1 MSLAR
6 LPISPPRQTNS
17 QRRHLIIIGLERVEC
32 ALPNRLDR
40 HGPLLRSDFAYELP
54 KALIAQTPLP
64 ERDRSRLME
73 VRKQGV
79 AHRRFDDLPELLASG
94 DLLVVNDTRVI
105 PARLRGRKDSGGA
118 VELLL
123 ERIEE
128 PCVALCQ
135 IRASKPLQPGRALL
149 VADARLTVLGRVGEF
164 CRLRFPCSV
173 ADFLERHGEVP
184 LPAYIG
190 RAPKPQDAQRYQTI
204 FGVNPGAVAAPTA
217 GLHFTPRLVAAL
229 ARRGVERA
237 AITLHV
243 GAGTF
248 QPVRT
253 EDIRQHRLHAE
264 RYQVP
269 AETVRKIA
277 DCRAAGGRV
286 VALGTTVARAL
297 ETAAADSS
305 PGAGTESGSR
315 TPAIA
320 APKGQTQLPLPSP
333 GGGETRL
340 FIAPGHRFRV
350 VDALLT
356 NFHLPESS
364 LLMLV
369 CALAGHDRVMA
380 AYRSAV
386 AEKYRF
392 FSYGDAMFVERHASG
407 LPRQRPD

>member
-1 MSLAR
+1 
-6 LPISPPRQTNS
+6 
-17 QRRHLIIIGLERVEC
+17 
-32 ALPNRLDR
+32 
-40 HGPLLRSDFAYELP
+40 
-54 KALIAQTPLP
+54 
-64 ERDRSRLME
+64 ME
-73 VRKQGV
+73 VREKDV
-79 AHRRFDDLPELLASG
+79 VHRRFDDLPELLAPG
-94 DLLVVNDTRVI
+94 DLLVVNDTWVI

-128 PCVALCQ
+128 DRCVALCQ
-135 IRASKPLQPGRALL
+135 VRASKPLQPGRALL
-149 VADARLTVLGRVGEF
+149 VVGARLTVLGRVGEF
-164 CRLRFPCSV
+164 YRLRFPCFV

-184 LPAYIG
+184 LPSYIG
-190 RAPKPQDAQRYQTI
+190 RSPKPQDAQRYQTI
-204 FGVNPGAVAAPTA
+204 FGANPGAVAAPTA
-217 GLHFTPRLVAAL
+217 GLHFTPRLLDAL

-297 ETAAADSS
+297 EASAAGSALE
-305 PGAGTESGSR
+305 AGTESGSR
-315 TPAIA
+315 APAMA
-320 APKGQTQLPLPSP
+320 APGGQTQPALPAA
-333 GGGETRL
+333 GWGETRL
-340 FIAPGHRFRV
+340 FIAPGHRFQV

-369 CALAGHDRVMA
+369 CAFAGHGRVMA

-407 LPRQRPD
+407 LPRQLPS